1 MFIKD
6 GEDHGEKILSFK
18 QPLVT
23 FRKDPSAKTLQAQ
36 DVKGFLPL
44 LAGGKVRI
52 GQHVRVQF
60 CWQIYEVADF
70 KKMGQLTAAKVQRSS
85 GRLLQ
90 IWGVKLGESLTLSI
104 VLTLHRVVILGILTC
119 NIPTRLDIWTPV
131 PMLL

>member
-1 MFIKD
+1 M
-6 GEDHGEKILSFK
+6 
-18 QPLVT
+18 
-23 FRKDPSAKTLQAQ
+23 
-36 DVKGFLPL
+36 PL

-52 GQHVRVQF
+52 GQHVPAQF

-70 KKMGQLTAAKVQRSS
+70 KKTGQLTAAIVQRSS

-90 IWGVKLGESLTLSI
+90 IWGVKLGESLSLSI
-104 VLTLHRVVILGILTC
+104 LLTLYRAVILGILTC